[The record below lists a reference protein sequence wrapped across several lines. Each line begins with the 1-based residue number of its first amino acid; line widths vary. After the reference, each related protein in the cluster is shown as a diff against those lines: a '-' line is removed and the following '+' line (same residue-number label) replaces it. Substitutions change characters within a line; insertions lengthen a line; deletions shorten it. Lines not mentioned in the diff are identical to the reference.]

1 MEIHMQQA
9 LKKVQDWYVKVSDWQ
24 KDLFCTVW
32 EGALKDEQILDRAV
46 KNAGQEHLNEN
57 WRLTPK
63 TEFPGEMTFFEKS
76 KPPVIL
82 KEITNVTGVG
92 ALAATSPLQF
102 GHGLTVVYGENGS
115 GKSSYVRILKA
126 LENHLHAASVLENV
140 FDENPIP
147 AKAEVLFSVDG
158 KDHPIT
164 WSKSYKAKCPLQIY
178 DTATAK
184 QFVDKEN
191 EVVYEPKMLS
201 LITQMASVYEQ
212 VSAVYKNRQLEAH
225 RNLSKLDQN
234 LALHPIAKEYESLT
248 RVRNAE
254 NLAKKYRWDDTQE
267 TELTA
272 IIDGLKESDPIKAA
286 TAIESRKK
294 IVRNHGL
301 AILELIKLIDDEACE
316 SYLKK
321 RNNQIETKKV
331 QDALVLSSRKQSLID
346 GFGGDVWRAMW
357 THANAYINLIEH
369 SENGVP
375 ISASGKCALCQQDLD
390 SSAKDRMQ
398 SFKDFYETRAMQD
411 AEDAFREFSK
421 AANGLQTQIENKID
435 LNGIKETLVSSEI
448 PEDIQTAILALYR
461 KIVARCK
468 WLLGYDETKLI
479 ACPEIE
485 SKETIIEVFR
495 SFVTS
500 MDVRIKALK
509 DASADQ
515 EKLIKRKN
523 ELSVIKWVA
532 SNIPAK
538 LEFLKLQNIINDCRT
553 NSLTT
558 LKKDLSRLLITDAYI
573 SRFQTEMKALD
584 ERGQIKVELVEA
596 STKRGKSYHQVSLRG
611 AKSVGNHK
619 NGEVLSEG
627 EFRVVSLAA
636 FLADLSAWGR
646 VMPFVFDDPI
656 TSLDHKFEARVAARL
671 VKLSLERQVIVF
683 THRLAFA
690 QLLDGCTTEHNLRA
704 VQAEEANRAMI
715 NHIELRNSPLGHPGK
730 ANYLQRV
737 AMKGALSDMIN
748 KDCAQIKK
756 EQKAGNYDV
765 ADHMLQSLAAR
776 FRNLIEQGIEHEL
789 LHGIVTRFD
798 YRVFSQKL
806 PYLFALTEQD
816 IALFHRMMS
825 KYSCYDH
832 SHSVETLAP
841 VPEINDLEKDL
852 TTMLDWTKD
861 YKKRCEDAKN
871 KASGKM

>member
-1 MEIHMQQA
+1 MDIHMQQA
-9 LKKVQDWYVKVSDWQ
+9 LKKVQDWYAKASDWQ

-46 KNAGQEHLNEN
+46 KIAGQEHLNEN
-57 WRLTPK
+57 CHLTPK

-158 KDHPIT
+158 TDHPIT

-191 EVVYEPKMLS
+191 EVVYEPKTLS
-201 LITQMASVYEQ
+201 LITQMASIYEQ
-212 VSAVYKNRQLEAH
+212 VSTIYKNRQQEVQ

-254 NLAKKYRWDDTQE
+254 DFAKKYQWDDTQE

-294 IVRNHGL
+294 IVRNQGL
-301 AILELIKLIDDEACE
+301 AILELTKFIDDEACE
-316 SYLKK
+316 SYIKK
-321 RNNQIETKKV
+321 RNNQIKTKKV

-346 GFGGDVWRAMW
+346 GFGGDVWRLMW

-390 SSAKDRMQ
+390 SSAKARMQ
-398 SFKDFYETRAMQD
+398 SFKDFYESRAMQD

-421 AANGLQTQIENKID
+421 VANNLQTQIEDKID
-435 LNGIKETLVSSEI
+435 LNGINEALVSSEI
-448 PEDIQTAILALYR
+448 PEDIQTIILELYR
-461 KIVARCK
+461 RIVARCE
-468 WLLGYDETKLI
+468 WLLGYDETKPT

-495 SFVTS
+495 GFVTS

-509 DASADQ
+509 DAGADQ

-538 LEFLKLQNIINDCRT
+538 LELLKLQNIINNCKT

-584 ERGQIKVELVEA
+584 ERGQIKAELVEA
-596 STKRGKSYHQVSLRG
+596 SPKRGKSYHQVSLRG

-690 QLLDGCTTEHNLRA
+690 QLLDGCTTEYNLRA
-704 VQAEEANRAMI
+704 VQAEEADRAMI

-756 EQKAGNYDV
+756 EQKAGNYDI

-841 VPEINDLEKDL
+841 APEINDLEKDL
-852 TTMLDWTKD
+852 NTMLDWTKD

-871 KASGKM
+871 KASGKI